1 MGQEMTLA
9 QMIGG
14 LKTVSEEAWGM
25 YAFSR
30 DPLRDKISEERKRE
44 MIGKA
49 IACGRE
55 KARWAIERFGT
66 RDPAR
71 MAGQM
76 GLQVISRDKGQ
87 IADRLLFALFTPP
100 NQVEIMEEPLQKAEG
115 LSYGLDG
122 VDAGNMRRLILGH
135 EIYHFLEEEDEEI
148 YTRREKIE
156 LWKFLGFRNRSTVRA
171 LSEIAGMYF
180 SQSLTQFC
188 CSPFALDVILYY
200 GYDVQVAEGLY
211 REIMGFQQAYPMR
224 KGLDAPSI

>member
-1 MGQEMTLA
+1 MGEEITLGR
-9 QMIGG
+9 MIRG

-30 DPLRDKISEERKRE
+30 DPLRDKISGEKKRE
-44 MIGKA
+44 MIQRS

-55 KARWAIERFGT
+55 KARWAMERFGT
-66 RDPAR
+66 REPAV
-71 MAGQM
+71 MAGRL

-100 NQVEIMEEPLQKAEG
+100 NQVEIMEEPLKRAQALADSLEG
-115 LSYGLDG
+115 
-122 VDAGNMRRLILGH
+122 VNVETMRRLILGH
-135 EIYHFLEEEDEEI
+135 EIYHFLEEEDKEI
-148 YTRREKIE
+148 YTRQEKIE
-156 LWKFLGFRNRSTVRA
+156 LWKFLGFRNRSAVRA

-180 SQSLTQFC
+180 SLALTQFC

-211 REIMGFQQAYPMR
+211 REIMKFQQAYPVQNDS
-224 KGLDAPSI
+224 GALSI

>member
-1 MGQEMTLA
+1 MTLA
-9 QMIGG
+9 RMICD

-30 DPLRDKISEERKRE
+30 DPLRDKISGEKKRE
-44 MIGKA
+44 MIKRS

-55 KARWAIERFGT
+55 KARWAMERFRT
-66 RDPAR
+66 REPDV
-71 MAGQM
+71 MAEKL

-100 NQVEIMEEPLQKAEG
+100 NQVEIMEEPMKKAQALADCLEG
-115 LSYGLDG
+115 ID
-122 VDAGNMRRLILGH
+122 VDTMRRLILGH
-135 EIYHFLEEEDEEI
+135 EIYHFLEEEDPEI

-180 SQSLTQFC
+180 SGALTQFC

-200 GYDVQVAEGLY
+200 GYDVQAAEGLY
-211 REIMGFQQAYPMR
+211 REIMKFQQAYPVQ
-224 KGLDAPSI
+224 KDSDALSV